1 MFLKKNYRTRYKKY
15 KRMKKNKNKSN
26 LIKYITINFKS
37 FNSQSKFKINS
48 KIKFY
53 KLKEI

>member
-15 KRMKKNKNKSN
+15 KRMKKNKNKRN
-26 LIKYITINFKS
+26 HIKYLTINLQS
-37 FNSQSKFKINS
+37 FNRQSKFKINS